1 MKKRAREDP
10 LVTKIQHE
18 LMLGHFVRHDDVSE
32 LINGLDRV
40 HDQVEAL
47 VKSGEAARAVR
58 LYEILLSG
66 TYAKSE
72 EADDECELAMCFHRL
87 ACGWIQARQA
97 AGRSAEETVSQILN
111 WMKNDNY
118 GFCHRIEQEVVK
130 VLDQEGKRLFISHL
144 HGLLEKAMPRATS
157 TPAKA
162 IFDYENGVRLPAMAL
177 KEIYES
183 LGDVPAY
190 ALMCGTLG
198 LSPRDC
204 ERLAEM
210 EKSRKRW
217 AKALEWVEKG
227 IALKPTRNWH
237 NEDSS
242 SLACLKPEILRK
254 LGRKQDALAS
264 AWADFQEDPNDLS
277 YAELM
282 RYVPRGEKSAW
293 HERAMA
299 GADKAG
305 LGDFL
310 ALCVKAQEWQRLAGR
325 VHSAKSAELENL
337 SHYCTEPA
345 AKGLAKKEPLAA
357 AKLYRALGLRILNA
371 GKSKYYDAALDHL
384 EKAHDLYCGA
394 GQASEWEAL
403 VRSVRAAHSRKSG
416 FLSAFEQLASGKT
429 QRFPSFADQTQEG
442 WKRLTL

>member
-1 MKKRAREDP
+1 
-10 LVTKIQHE
+10 
-18 LMLGHFVRHDDVSE
+18 
-32 LINGLDRV
+32 
-40 HDQVEAL
+40 
-47 VKSGEAARAVR
+47 
-58 LYEILLSG
+58 
-66 TYAKSE
+66 
-72 EADDECELAMCFHRL
+72 
-87 ACGWIQARQA
+87 
-97 AGRSAEETVSQILN
+97 
-111 WMKNDNY
+111 MKNDNY

-299 GADKAG
+299 GTDKAG

-310 ALCVKAQEWQRLAGR
+310 ALCVKAQEWQRFAGESIR
-325 VHSAKSAELENL
+325 RSRPNWRISAITAPSQRPKVW
-337 SHYCTEPA
+337 
-345 AKGLAKKEPLAA
+345 
-357 AKLYRALGLRILNA
+357 R
-371 GKSKYYDAALDHL
+371 
-384 EKAHDLYCGA
+384 
-394 GQASEWEAL
+394 
-403 VRSVRAAHSRKSG
+403 RKS
-416 FLSAFEQLASGKT
+416 
-429 QRFPSFADQTQEG
+429 P
-442 WKRLTL
+442 